1 MVLETQKQENVT
13 IYSKLG
19 FEVKGEILVESKV
32 GKSRFWLLGK
42 GF

>member
-1 MVLETQKQENVT
+1 MVLETQKKENVT

-19 FEVKGEILVESKV
+19 FKVQGETLVESRV